1 MIETFSTL
9 IAGLVLV
16 GSIGGIVFAVR
27 QQRRTRTSLKTPVIS
42 SEAITIIMSFVAFLA
57 IAYLIAQMA

>member
-1 MIETFSTL
+1 
-9 IAGLVLV
+9 
-16 GSIGGIVFAVR
+16 VR

>member
-1 MIETFSTL
+1 MTFTFPTL

-16 GSIGGIVFAVR
+16 GSVGGIAYAIR
-27 QQRRTRTSLKTPVIS
+27 QQSRTRTSLKTPVIS

-57 IAYLIAQMA
+57 VAYLIAQLA